1 MRVPTKFHI
10 SIDEVPGAE
19 NNPFPTRTYMENMSR
34 TAGKIQL
41 FQSPNERCNFLT
53 QEVGEEP
60 MDIYDANCKCLL
72 CLKRFNLDPG
82 IQQMRPGLVDLF
94 QGDINDLVGKNLP
107 AKSTI
112 SDTSSGFSITSKDKA
127 IMASFTAMDE
137 EEDID
142 MPLDPLGLTDDEEIH
157 NFMTTHPGFEED
169 NEEETEDLAPQPQP
183 VRSDRKIVKETRI
196 SKKTKIFN
204 KEIWYLWKIKQP
216 IKKTLNTT
224 EICMKLSQLKRR
236 NITAHLS
243 LEEAL

>member
-1 MRVPTKFHI
+1 
-10 SIDEVPGAE
+10 
-19 NNPFPTRTYMENMSR
+19 MENMSR

-60 MDIYDANCKCLL
+60 IDIYDANCKCLL

-82 IQQMRPGLVDLF
+82 IQQKRPGLVDLF
-94 QGDINDLVGKNLP
+94 QGDVNDLVGKNLP

-157 NFMTTHPGFEED
+157 NFMTTHPGFED
-169 NEEETEDLAPQPQP
+169 GNEEETEDLAPQPQP
-183 VRSDRKIVKETRI
+183 VRSDRKIVKNPPIGIPDSFIPGEWREHLDINKIEINEPTR
-196 SKKTKIFN
+196 
-204 KEIWYLWKIKQP
+204 E
-216 IKKTLNTT
+216 
-224 EICMKLSQLKRR
+224 KLSDLLDEFK
-236 NITAHLS
+236 NLLS
-243 LEEAL
+243 CNATDC